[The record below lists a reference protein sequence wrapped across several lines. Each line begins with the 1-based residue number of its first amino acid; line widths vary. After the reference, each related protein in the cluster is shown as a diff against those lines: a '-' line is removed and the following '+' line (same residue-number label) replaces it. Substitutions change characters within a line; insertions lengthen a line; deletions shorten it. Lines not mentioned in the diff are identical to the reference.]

1 MREKRRV
8 VENLPPLHDHSSH
21 RNAHA
26 HSDHTS
32 HPSHHHKCHN
42 AHSSSISSKH
52 QSSSPQCT
60 HYSSHPLHRSQLT
73 AYERAHMSKVIHNPS
88 NAPGVYSQY
97 SFFFKS
103 ALSQSR
109 MEEICTWIEGFSALE
124 KKMLSDILNDCRD
137 QVQWDC
143 NDTL

>member
-1 MREKRRV
+1 MITPLTEM
-8 VENLPPLHDHSSH
+8 LTQIAILTAPPLLIINLILLQLQS
-21 RNAHA
+21 
-26 HSDHTS
+26 TQ
-32 HPSHHHKCHN
+32 HHLIN
-42 AHSSSISSKH
+42 
-52 QSSSPQCT
+52 T
-60 HYSSHPLHRSQLT
+60 PLHRSQLT
-73 AYERAHMSKVIHNPS
+73 AYEKAHMSTIKHNPS